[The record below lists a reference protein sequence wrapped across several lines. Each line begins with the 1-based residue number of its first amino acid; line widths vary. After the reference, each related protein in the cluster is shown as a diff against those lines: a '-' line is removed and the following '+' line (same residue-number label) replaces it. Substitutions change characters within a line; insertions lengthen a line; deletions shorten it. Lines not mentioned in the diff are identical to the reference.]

1 MEPTTGL
8 ILRRITQTNLSVAA
22 HKLATLILDAIAW
35 KDGYNGLSRG
45 TAAFTLSA
53 LAERMGVSRQYL
65 SVLLSELETSE
76 LQLERAKPN
85 GKFAPWIFRFSA
97 FDEESETHVLVSDEG
112 DTSLS
117 RDNNNKT
124 KVESIN
130 LEVYEKM
137 AHKQFEKIIKEANF
151 KWNLI
156 DTLII
161 HRYGN
166 LQVNDKI
173 VLVASFSS
181 HRKDSFEACNFIMD
195 YLKKDAPFWK
205 NEFYDK
211 KNEWLINTN

>member
-1 MEPTTGL
+1 MIKIQKEDFKVEEEINTIKKIHSDVGAVTSF
-8 ILRRITQTNLSVAA
+8 I
-22 HKLATLILDAIAW
+22 
-35 KDGYNGLSRG
+35 GY
-45 TAAFTLSA
+45 
-53 LAERMGVSRQYL
+53 V
-65 SVLLSELETSE
+65 
-76 LQLERAKPN
+76 
-85 GKFAPWIFRFSA
+85 
-97 FDEESETHVLVSDEG
+97 
-112 DTSLS
+112 
-117 RDNNNKT
+117 RDNNNNT
-124 KVESIN
+124 DVESIN

-137 AHKQFEKIIKEANF
+137 AYKQFEKIIKEVNIR
-151 KWNLI
+151 WNLI

-211 KNEWLINTN
+211 KNEWLSNSN